1 MIRITATL
9 TAQIGEVYTLT
20 EQTGEEYSMESDAAY
35 VREAEEYEGAYEFTP
50 TDQIQTIPV
59 AGQTP
64 VQDIIINPIPSNYGL
79 ITWNGSTLTV
89 S

>member
-9 TAQIGEVYTLT
+9 TARVGET
-20 EQTGEEYSMESDAAY
+20 YSLDSDAAY
-35 VREAEEYEGAYEFTP
+35 VREAEEYTGATEFTP
-50 TDQIQTIPV
+50 TDEVQTVPI
-59 AGQTP
+59 AGKTP
-64 VQDIIINPIPSNYGL
+64 AQDIIINPIPSNYGL